1 MLEKRTLLYPASSNQ
16 YPASGEFMHSYT
28 QYENERDTLKNL
40 ITYFGCTVPRLLEVK
55 LGKLVYIAQLYHYS
69 SYGELLT
76 GTRFFSLS
84 NGPHAPAISSA
95 IKEQL
100 ASNVIYLEKS
110 RTSTDPMYSNP
121 CMTIR
126 SCELKDEKLSTPC
139 LNTVREVVEDW
150 GEKDFEEILHYTAR
164 TIPFLSTTFR
174 EHIDLTT
181 IDRFPGLKHALSVP
195 QRVRIHGF
203 VEANDEE
210 VGQDI
215 AYSESCP
222 VSVNEVAEIYL
233 ALRGAPPEGIP
244 SREYLGFNVQ
254 AVLDAFATVEVGGGN
269 EEITGKYP
277 TDIDN
282 AAQLTCS
289 LLNSMSF
296 RHYSA
301 RVALNTGILF
311 LKRCGYSF
319 GRDNLEESWPAG
331 SDYKAL
337 REWFN
342 RVSVKTDN
350 AD

>member
-1 MLEKRTLLYPASSNQ
+1 
-16 YPASGEFMHSYT
+16 
-28 QYENERDTLKNL
+28 
-40 ITYFGCTVPRLLEVK
+40 
-55 LGKLVYIAQLYHYS
+55 
-69 SYGELLT
+69 
-76 GTRFFSLS
+76 
-84 NGPHAPAISSA
+84 
-95 IKEQL
+95 
-100 ASNVIYLEKS
+100 
-110 RTSTDPMYSNP
+110 
-121 CMTIR
+121 MTIR

-181 IDRFPGLKHALSVP
+181 IDRFPGFKHALSVP

-210 VGQDI
+210 VGQDS

-254 AVLDAFATVEVGGGN
+254 AVLDAFAGVEVGGGN
-269 EEITGKYP
+269 EEITGKYQ

-319 GRDNLEESWPAG
+319 GRDNLEESWPEG
-331 SDYKAL
+331 SDYKPL